1 MRLYTLDYLRG
12 LAALGIMMYHY
23 LAWAYNGFDAS
34 TTLGRVGVYGVSIF
48 YVLSGLTLN
57 VVYRDK
63 MNNLAQ
69 VKDFFTKRIFRIYP
83 LLWIAT
89 ILATMFV
96 IFGGEMPGR
105 MRFLLN
111 MTGLFGF
118 VRPHDTIANGAWS
131 IGNELV
137 FYIIF
142 PFLVLAMKRKLLII
156 PIVISLV
163 LYVLFSFV
171 FLDTSRI
178 LAHNW
183 PVYTNPLNQI
193 FLFVAGFTLGMFN
206 YKNTKV
212 AVIMLVVAI
221 AIFILLPTTGD
232 LINIVT
238 GYERIV
244 YSVLSIV
251 ICYAFYMLNSK
262 VPVLH
267 KPLSKLG
274 EASYSVYLL
283 HPIVFSAMAY
293 IIKDRVIMWMVSAP
307 VTIVLAYLMY
317 LKLEKPFIEI
327 GKMIN
332 KVPTKREAIT
342 I

>member
-12 LAALGIMMYHY
+12 FAALGIMLYHY
-23 LAWAYNGFDAS
+23 LAWAYEGFDAS

-48 YVLSGLTLN
+48 YVLSGLTLH

-63 MNNLAQ
+63 MNNLLQ
-69 VKDFFTKRIFRIYP
+69 VKDFFTKRFFRIYP

-111 MTGLFGF
+111 ITGLFGF
-118 VRPHDTIANGAWS
+118 VKPHDTIANGAWS

-137 FYIIF
+137 FYLVF
-142 PFLVLAMKRKLLII
+142 PLLILAMKRKLLFI
-156 PIVISLV
+156 PVVISLV
-163 LYVLFSFV
+163 LYLV
-171 FLDTSRI
+171 FAFALIDENKI
-178 LAHNW
+178 LAENW
-183 PVYTNPLNQI
+183 PVYTNPLNQL
-193 FLFVAGFTLGMFN
+193 FLFVAGFALGSLD
-206 YKNTKV
+206 YKNTRLALV
-212 AVIMLVVAI
+212 MLVSAI
-221 AIFILLPTTGD
+221 AIFILMPTEGD
-232 LINIVT
+232 LVNTVV
-238 GYERIV
+238 GYERLI
-244 YSVLSIV
+244 YTLLSII
-251 ICYAFYMLNSK
+251 ICYSFYMLNSK
-262 VPVLH
+262 LPFLH

-283 HPIVFSAMAY
+283 HPIVSTAAGY
-293 IIKDRVIMWMVSAP
+293 VIHDPVVKWMVCVP

>member
-12 LAALGIMMYHY
+12 FAALGIMMYHY
-23 LAWAYNGFDAS
+23 QVWAYQVFDAS
-34 TTLGRVGVYGVSIF
+34 TTLGRIGVYGVSIF

-63 MNNLAQ
+63 MNNFAQ

-89 ILATMFV
+89 IIATMFI
-96 IFGGEMPGR
+96 IFSGEMPGR
-105 MRFLLN
+105 MKFLLN
-111 MTGLFGF
+111 ITGLFGF
-118 VRPHDTIANGAWS
+118 VRPHDSIANGAWS

-137 FYIIF
+137 FYAIF
-142 PFLVLAMKRKLLII
+142 PLLILAMKRKLLII
-156 PIVISLV
+156 PIVISLA
-163 LYVLFSFV
+163 LYLLFAFV
-171 FLDTSRI
+171 FLGPNHI

-183 PVYTNPLNQI
+183 PVYTNPLNQL
-193 FLFVAGFTLGMFN
+193 FLFVAGFTIGMFN
-206 YKNTKV
+206 YKNTTV
-212 AVIMLVVAI
+212 ATILLVASI
-221 AIFILLPTTGD
+221 TAFILMPTTGD
-232 LINIVT
+232 LVNVVI
-238 GYERIV
+238 GYERII
-244 YSVLSIV
+244 YTILSIT
-251 ICYAFYMLNSK
+251 ICYSFYMLNNK
-262 VPVLH
+262 MPVLH

-274 EASYSVYLL
+274 EASYSVYSL
-283 HPIVFSAMAY
+283 HPLVFTGMKY
-293 IIKDRVIMWMVSAP
+293 IIKDKETLWMVCVP
-307 VTIVLAYLMY
+307 LTIALAYLMY

>member
-12 LAALGIMMYHY
+12 FAALGIMLYHY
-23 LAWAYNGFDAS
+23 LAWAYQIFDAS
-34 TTLGRVGVYGVSIF
+34 TTLGRIGVYGVSIF

-89 ILATMFV
+89 IIATMFI
-96 IFGGEMPGR
+96 IFHGEMPGR
-105 MRFLLN
+105 MKFLLN
-111 MTGLFGF
+111 ITGLFGF
-118 VRPHDTIANGAWS
+118 VRPHDSIANGAWS

-137 FYIIF
+137 FYAIF
-142 PFLVLAMKRKLLII
+142 PLLILAMKKRLLII
-156 PIVISLV
+156 PIAISLV
-163 LYVLFSFV
+163 LYLLFAFVL
-171 FLDTSRI
+171 LDPKHI

-183 PVYTNPLNQI
+183 PVYTNPLNQL
-193 FLFVAGFTLGMFN
+193 FLFVAGFTIGMFN

-212 AVIMLVVAI
+212 AVTVLLVSI
-221 AIFILLPTTGD
+221 AAFIFMPATGD
-232 LINIVT
+232 LINIVV
-238 GYERIV
+238 GFDRIV
-244 YSVLSIV
+244 YTVLSIT
-251 ICYAFYMLNSK
+251 ICYSFYMLNSK
-262 VPVLH
+262 MPLLH

-283 HPIVFSAMAY
+283 HPLVFTGMEHL
-293 IIKDRVIMWMVSAP
+293 IKDKDALWMVCVP
-307 VTIVLAYLMY
+307 LTIVLAYLMY
-317 LKLEKPFIEI
+317 LKLETPFIKI

-332 KVPTKREAIT
+332 QVPGKREAIT